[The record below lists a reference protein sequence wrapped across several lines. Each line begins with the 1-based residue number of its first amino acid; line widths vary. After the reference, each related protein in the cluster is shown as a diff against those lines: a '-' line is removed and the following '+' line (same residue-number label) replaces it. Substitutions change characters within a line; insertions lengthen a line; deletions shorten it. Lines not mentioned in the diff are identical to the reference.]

1 MRIYIPL
8 DPSDLRTDVSPRL
21 VHAVTPQLKSAVP
34 REDAEG
40 WEMIATLAAAD
51 DSLRRLSDSREEL
64 ITSRR
69 RIVCVAEVPDS
80 ALEVADELPTAR
92 QLLEPVSWDD
102 VVAILVDEPGS
113 ERVVERALAGDEKA
127 FMASGDIDLLWYDA
141 IEREALASEL
151 FG

>member
-1 MRIYIPL
+1 M
-8 DPSDLRTDVSPRL
+8 
-21 VHAVTPQLKSAVP
+21 
-34 REDAEG
+34 
-40 WEMIATLAAAD
+40 
-51 DSLRRLSDSREEL
+51 
-64 ITSRR
+64 
-69 RIVCVAEVPDS
+69 AEVPDS

-113 ERVVERALAGDEKA
+113 ESVIERALAGDEKA